1 MTSPCLTELQNID
14 VSFVKMSAIVCVGG
28 THSIFTT
35 MFSAKSFTI
44 TVSNIVCRCVSGPFP
59 TNDHIVTLQLS
70 PRSQGFAG
78 AVSNQLLG
86 SPRRIDSTSSLI
98 YICQPTA
105 RAMAADSAA
114 QVLPRTRWITAWLN
128 STKLYTADS
137 TSIPRGV
144 IIARTPL
151 RQRAILHFAEGTSK
165 DAAASTSPRH
175 TGRKHQD
182 GFEHHYLPRQLVH
195 IP

>member
-1 MTSPCLTELQNID
+1 
-14 VSFVKMSAIVCVGG
+14 MSAIVCVGG

-44 TVSNIVCRCVSGPFP
+44 IVSNIVCRCVSGPFP
-59 TNDHIVTLQLS
+59 TNDHRLTLQLS

-86 SPRRIDSTSSLI
+86 GGGGGSPRSIDSTSSLI
-98 YICQPTA
+98 YDCQPAA

-137 TSIPRGV
+137 TSIPRCV

-151 RQRAILHFAEGTSK
+151 RQRAILQSCGRNLE
-165 DAAASTSPRH
+165 RRC
-175 TGRKHQD
+175 RKHLTETHWQKT
-182 GFEHHYLPRQLVH
+182 
-195 IP
+195 